1 LVHVFVIGSLIT
13 AILSLDATVVLLTPV
28 VFATAARIGAR
39 PGPHVYACTHL
50 ANTASLLLPVSN
62 LTNLLAFAASGL
74 SFTHFASLMALPWLV
89 AVLAEFLIFGRFF
102 ATDLDVGA
110 HAAAPGEDA
119 AFPVFAL
126 VVLVGTLGG
135 VTSPATAYSPLVGA
149 QLDLAPGAAILDL
162 DPAFEHAVLLGGA
175 PWTEPL
181 VMWWN
186 FVAREH
192 DEIVA
197 ARAAWEARDP
207 RFGEVAGHDG
217 ARIPAPPIPPTRLLS
232 RRRRH

>member
-1 LVHVFVIGSLIT
+1 MSPLPASGSLHGLQLWVALPESARNGANEFGHHADLPHHRDT
-13 AILSLDATVVLLTPV
+13 TVDAT
-28 VFATAARIGAR
+28 
-39 PGPHVYACTHL
+39 
-50 ANTASLLLPVSN
+50 
-62 LTNLLAFAASGL
+62 
-74 SFTHFASLMALPWLV
+74 
-89 AVLAEFLIFGRFF
+89 
-102 ATDLDVGA
+102 
-110 HAAAPGEDA
+110 
-119 AFPVFAL
+119 
-126 VVLVGTLGG
+126 VLVGTLGG
-135 VTSPATAYSPLVGA
+135 VTSPATAYSPLAGA

-207 RFGEVAGHDG
+207 RFGEVAGPLDLHP
-217 ARIPAPPIPPTRLLS
+217 PAPLIVRERGRNRRTRGLCGRELRGGTAARQPVDAVDIGHRQRVPAVLQTPPG
-232 RRRRH
+232 

>member
-1 LVHVFVIGSLIT
+1 V
-13 AILSLDATVVLLTPV
+13 
-28 VFATAARIGAR
+28 
-39 PGPHVYACTHL
+39 
-50 ANTASLLLPVSN
+50 
-62 LTNLLAFAASGL
+62 
-74 SFTHFASLMALPWLV
+74 
-89 AVLAEFLIFGRFF
+89 
-102 ATDLDVGA
+102 
-110 HAAAPGEDA
+110 
-119 AFPVFAL
+119 
-126 VVLVGTLGG
+126 
-135 VTSPATAYSPLVGA
+135 